1 MSENL
6 KERRYVSRKFW
17 LTFGSLW
24 AFVMLL
30 WAGKLPAEPFA
41 DLFGFVFASY
51 ALANVAEFVGGRFTA
66 KGKP

>member
-1 MSENL
+1 MQSEL
-6 KERRYVSRKFW
+6 KGPRYASRKFW

-51 ALANVAEFVGGRFTA
+51 ALANVAEFVGGRFVA
-66 KGKP
+66 KGKV